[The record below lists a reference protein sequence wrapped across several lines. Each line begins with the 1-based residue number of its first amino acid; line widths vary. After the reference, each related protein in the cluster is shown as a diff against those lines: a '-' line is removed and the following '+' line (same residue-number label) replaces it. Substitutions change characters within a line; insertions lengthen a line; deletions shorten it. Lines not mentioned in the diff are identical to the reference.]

1 MYIGTMDL
9 DWNAS
14 VIAITNVNRM
24 RHSEHSKLIETTK
37 VLTVGAQSL
46 KIRND
51 RNVQVQNMLHVMVA
65 EYMDSV
71 DFNTIAG
78 D

>member
-24 RHSEHSKLIETTK
+24 RHSEHSKLIETTESTNSK
-37 VLTVGAQSL
+37 STVVEDQ
-46 KIRND
+46 K
-51 RNVQVQNMLHVMVA
+51 
-65 EYMDSV
+65 
-71 DFNTIAG
+71 
-78 D
+78 